1 MCRCAD
7 FKCADG
13 GIGRW
18 AFGEPVSH
26 LKSHFSNLSLSL
38 HMIKSMTGYGIASFD
53 SGRTKYTVEIK
64 SLNSKF
70 LELSLR
76 LPKIFSEK
84 EFQLR
89 NDCSK
94 QIERGKVNLSINAEQ
109 ANAVEIKAAGI
120 DKALL
125 KHYYNQLKAVSD
137 ELNEQGGNLLQLAL
151 GLPEVVKFEE
161 ESVSEDE
168 WKLVDK
174 TFNQAMAAFQ
184 KFRSDEGNVLEQD
197 IKMRIGII
205 LKNLELVEIE
215 EPKRVPV
222 IRERLNQF
230 LSEAIGADSID
241 KNRFE
246 QELIYFI
253 DKLDIT
259 EEKIRLKAHCD
270 YFIETLKNADA
281 NGKKLGFISQEI
293 GREINTLGSK
303 ANDANMQKLVV
314 GMKEELEKIKE
325 QLLNVL

>member
-1 MCRCAD
+1 
-7 FKCADG
+7 
-13 GIGRW
+13 
-18 AFGEPVSH
+18 
-26 LKSHFSNLSLSL
+26 
-38 HMIKSMTGYGIASFD
+38 MIKSMTGYGIASYD
-53 SGRTKYTVEIK
+53 SGKTKYTVEIK

-94 QIERGKVNLSINAEQ
+94 QIDRGKVNLSINVEQ
-109 ANAVEIKAAGI
+109 ANSNVKAAGI
-120 DKALL
+120 DRELL
-125 KHYYNQLKAVSD
+125 KHYYNQLKSVSD
-137 ELNEQGGNLLQLAL
+137 ELNEPGGNLLQLAL
-151 GLPEVVKFEE
+151 GLPEVVKYEE
-161 ESVSEDE
+161 DTVSDDE
-168 WKLVDK
+168 WKLVEK
-174 TFNQAMAAFQ
+174 TFQQAMAAFQ
-184 KFRSDEGNVLEQD
+184 QFRTDEGNVLEQD
-197 IKMRIGII
+197 VRMRIGII

-230 LSEAIGADSID
+230 LSEAVGAESID

-246 QELIYFI
+246 QELIYYI

-259 EEKIRLKAHCD
+259 EEKIRLKSHCD

-303 ANDANMQKLVV
+303 ANDAAMQKLVV

>member
-1 MCRCAD
+1 
-7 FKCADG
+7 
-13 GIGRW
+13 
-18 AFGEPVSH
+18 
-26 LKSHFSNLSLSL
+26 
-38 HMIKSMTGYGIASFD
+38 MTGYGIASFD
-53 SGRTKYTVEIK
+53 SGKTKYTVEIK

-94 QIERGKVNLSINAEQ
+94 QIDRGKVNLSINVEQ
-109 ANAVEIKAAGI
+109 ATANVKAAGI
-120 DKALL
+120 DRELL
-125 KHYYNQLKAVSD
+125 KHYYNQLKSVSE
-137 ELNEQGGNLLQLAL
+137 ELNEPAGNLLQLAL
-151 GLPEVVKFEE
+151 SLPEVVKYEE
-161 ESVSEDE
+161 DTLSDDE
-168 WKLVDK
+168 WKLVEK
-174 TFNQAMAAFQ
+174 TFQQAMAAFQ
-184 KFRSDEGNVLEQD
+184 QFRSDEGNVLEQD

-205 LKNLELVEIE
+205 LKNLELVEVE
-215 EPKRVPV
+215 EPKRIPI

-230 LSEAIGADSID
+230 LSEAVGAESMD

-246 QELIYFI
+246 QELIYYI

-259 EEKIRLKAHCD
+259 EEKIRLKSHCD
-270 YFIETLKNADA
+270 YFLETLKNADA

>member
-1 MCRCAD
+1 
-7 FKCADG
+7 
-13 GIGRW
+13 
-18 AFGEPVSH
+18 
-26 LKSHFSNLSLSL
+26 
-38 HMIKSMTGYGIASFD
+38 MIKSMTGYGIASFD
-53 SGRTKYTVEIK
+53 SGSTKYTVELK

-76 LPKIFSEK
+76 LPKTFSEK

-94 QIERGKVNLSINAEQ
+94 QIERGKVNLSIN
-109 ANAVEIKAAGI
+109 VEKASSTVNAAGI
-120 DKALL
+120 DKELL
-125 KHYYNQLKAVSD
+125 KHYFEQLKSVSAD
-137 ELNEQGGNLLQLAL
+137 LNEPTNNLLQLAL
-151 GLPEVVKFEE
+151 GLPEVVKYDEETVSEE
-161 ESVSEDE
+161 E
-168 WKLVDK
+168 WKVVEN
-174 TFNQAMAAFQ
+174 TFKQAMAAFQ
-184 KFRSDEGNVLEQD
+184 KFRSDEGKVLEQD
-197 IKMRIGII
+197 VKYRIDII

-230 LSEAIGADSID
+230 LSEAVGREIID
-241 KNRFE
+241 QNRFE
-246 QELIYFI
+246 QELIYYI

-259 EEKIRLKAHCD
+259 EEKTRLRAHCN
-270 YFIETLKNADA
+270 YFIETLGNDDA

>member
-1 MCRCAD
+1 MEINLNFTFGLSD
-7 FKCADG
+7 FPDFRTK
-13 GIGRW
+13 
-18 AFGEPVSH
+18 
-26 LKSHFSNLSLSL
+26 KLSLR
-38 HMIKSMTGYGIASFD
+38 MIKSMTGYGIASFD
-53 SGRTKYTVEIK
+53 SGSTKYTVEIK

-76 LPKIFSEK
+76 LPKTFAEK

-94 QIERGKVNLSINAEQ
+94 QIERGKVSLSINVEK
-109 ANAVEIKAAGI
+109 ANTTVNAAGI
-120 DKALL
+120 DKDLL
-125 KHYYNQLKAVSD
+125 KHYYEQLKSVSID
-137 ELNEQGGNLLQLAL
+137 LNEPTNNLLQLAL
-151 GLPEVVKFEE
+151 GLPEVVKYDEETVSEE
-161 ESVSEDE
+161 E
-168 WKLVDK
+168 WKIAEK
-174 TFNQAMAAFQ
+174 TFQQAMSAFQ

-197 IKMRIGII
+197 VKYRIDII
-205 LKNLELVEIE
+205 LKNLALIEIE

-230 LSEAIGADSID
+230 LTDAVNREAIDQ
-241 KNRFE
+241 NRFE
-246 QELIYFI
+246 QELIYYI

-259 EEKIRLKAHCD
+259 EEKIRLTAHCN
-270 YFIETLKNADA
+270 YFNETLKNDDA

-303 ANDANMQKLVV
+303 ANDANIQKLVV

>member
-1 MCRCAD
+1 
-7 FKCADG
+7 
-13 GIGRW
+13 
-18 AFGEPVSH
+18 
-26 LKSHFSNLSLSL
+26 
-38 HMIKSMTGYGIASFD
+38 MIKSMTGYGIASFD
-53 SGRTKYTVEIK
+53 SGSTKYTVEIK

-89 NDCSK
+89 NECSK
-94 QIERGKVNLSINAEQ
+94 QIERGKVNLSINVEQ
-109 ANAVEIKAAGI
+109 ANTAVNAAGI
-120 DKALL
+120 DAELL
-125 KHYYNQLKAVSD
+125 KYYYAQLKTVSND
-137 ELNEQGGNLLQLAL
+137 LNEPVNNLLQLAL
-151 GLPEVVKFEE
+151 GLPEVVKYAEETVSEE
-161 ESVSEDE
+161 E
-168 WKLVDK
+168 WKVVEN
-174 TFNQAMAAFQ
+174 TFQQAMAAFQ
-184 KFRSDEGNVLEQD
+184 QFRSDEGNVLEQD
-197 IKMRIGII
+197 IKYRIDII
-205 LKNLELVEIE
+205 LQNLKLVEVE
-215 EPKRVPV
+215 EPKRIPV

-230 LSEAIGADSID
+230 LSEAAGREGID
-241 KNRFE
+241 QNRFE
-246 QELIYFI
+246 QELIYYI

-259 EEKIRLKAHCD
+259 EEKIRLKSHCD

>member
-1 MCRCAD
+1 
-7 FKCADG
+7 
-13 GIGRW
+13 
-18 AFGEPVSH
+18 
-26 LKSHFSNLSLSL
+26 
-38 HMIKSMTGYGIASFD
+38 MTGYGIASFD
-53 SGRTKYTVEIK
+53 SGNSKYTVEIK

-94 QIERGKVNLSINAEQ
+94 QIERGKVNLSINVEQ
-109 ANAVEIKAAGI
+109 AGSTVKAAGI
-120 DKALL
+120 DTELL
-125 KHYYNQLKAVSD
+125 KHYYAQLKTVSND
-137 ELNEQGGNLLQLAL
+137 LNEPTSNLLQLAL
-151 GLPEVVKFEE
+151 GLPEVVKYGEE
-161 ESVSEDE
+161 TASEDE
-168 WKLVDK
+168 WKVVEK
-174 TFNQAMAAFQ
+174 TFQQAMAAFQ
-184 KFRSDEGNVLEQD
+184 QFRVDEGAILEQD
-197 IKMRIGII
+197 VKQRIGII
-205 LKNLELVEIE
+205 LDNLKLVEVE

-230 LSEAIGADSID
+230 LSEATAREAID
-241 KNRFE
+241 QNRFE
-246 QELIYFI
+246 QELIYYI